1 MTIEVK
7 RKGRERERED
17 SSEYSEERVLNCERM
32 RVMKRREEKNEAF
45 GLVLTKR
52 AWRRRKTVTVTISS
66 F

>member
-17 SSEYSEERVLNCERM
+17 SSECSEERVLNCERM